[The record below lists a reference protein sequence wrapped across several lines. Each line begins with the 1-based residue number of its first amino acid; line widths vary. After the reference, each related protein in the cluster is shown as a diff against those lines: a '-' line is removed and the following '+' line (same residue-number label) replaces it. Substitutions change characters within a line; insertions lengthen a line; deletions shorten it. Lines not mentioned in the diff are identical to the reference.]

1 MKKRLGRKEDLK
13 CPVCQKTHTVEV
25 KAGTPKAENR
35 MKQALY
41 IALLHY
47 REENVDIVRNEET
60 DMLDVIYHSDNNSFP
75 IVSNVCKE
83 EELTTEE
90 IKAIA
95 DAYGVGY
102 CL

>member
-1 MKKRLGRKEDLK
+1 MVKKESYG
-13 CPVCQKTHTVEV
+13 CPVCKKIHTVEV
-25 KAGTPKAENR
+25 NTRLPRAENR

-41 IALLHY
+41 MALLHY

-60 DMLDVIYHSDNNSFP
+60 DMLDVIYHSDNNSFS
-75 IVSNVCKE
+75 IVRNVCKK
-83 EELTTEE
+83 EELTAEQ

-95 DAYGVGY
+95 EMYGIGF